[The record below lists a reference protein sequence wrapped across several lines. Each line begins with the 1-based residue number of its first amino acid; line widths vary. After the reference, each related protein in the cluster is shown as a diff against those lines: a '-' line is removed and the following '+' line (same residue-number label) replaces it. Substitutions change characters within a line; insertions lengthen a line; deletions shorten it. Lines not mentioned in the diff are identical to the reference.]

1 LTDTL
6 YVLYQCYF
14 RGNEEWQMVMGIFVN
29 EQDAVKGQLILEEL
43 AGEKVD
49 NYYWH
54 IMPMGIS

>member
-1 LTDTL
+1 
-6 YVLYQCYF
+6 
-14 RGNEEWQMVMGIFVN
+14 MVMGIFID

-43 AGEKVD
+43 AGSKFD